1 MLDIQ
6 PIREARCTNHNSRSL
21 SLVCKEVTTTPE
33 NILAMV
39 SAQALRLWM
48 GMDNLVEELSIK
60 QAQEDHNG
68 CIIVNFSLSYYSS
81 DLKLRRHQFKGQ
93 LLCNIEKTSIGWNGP
108 IYPLTEISLTRLWHA
123 PHA

>member
-1 MLDIQ
+1 
-6 PIREARCTNHNSRSL
+6 
-21 SLVCKEVTTTPE
+21 
-33 NILAMV
+33 LAMV

-60 QAQEDHNG
+60 QAQADHKG
-68 CIIVNFSLSYYSS
+68 CIIVNFSLPYYSN
-81 DLKLRRHQFKGQ
+81 DLKSRRHQFKGQ
-93 LLCNIEKTSIGWNGP
+93 LLYNIEKTSIGWNGP